1 MQTIADRIKALRLRE
16 KLTQKELGKKIGVTS
31 VTISKWELDTA
42 KPKSHSLL
50 KLCKV
55 FNVDVEWL
63 TYGHPTSASFGIK
76 YTNQDEL
83 IKVPY
88 FEDIEAAAGNGC
100 VVSSEYADL
109 ELVIPKAFFNT
120 RVSDELVCLRV
131 LGDSME
137 PDFKDG
143 SIICID
149 TKKTKPI
156 DGKTYVVNHGGMLRV
171 KYIENVP
178 QGIVLRSFNQN
189 YKDILVSND
198 ESFCIVGIVVMQLSF
213 YQ

>member
-1 MQTIADRIKALRLRE
+1 MQTVADRIKALRLRE
-16 KLTQKELGKKIGVTS
+16 KLTQRELGKKIGVTS

-50 KLCKV
+50 KLCQV

-63 TYGHPTSASFGIK
+63 AYGRSTSASFGVK
-76 YTNQDEL
+76 YANQDEL
-83 IKVPY
+83 ITVPY

-100 VVSSEYADL
+100 VIRTEYADL
-109 ELVIPKAFFNT
+109 ELVIPKSFFNIK
-120 RVSDELVCLRV
+120 VSDDLVCLKV

-137 PDFKDG
+137 PEFKSN

-156 DGKTYVVNHGGMLRV
+156 DGKTYVVNHEGMLRV
-171 KYIENVP
+171 KAIENKP
-178 QGIVLRSFNQN
+178 QGFVLKSFNKN
-189 YKDILVSND
+189 YDDVVVSMD
-198 ESFCIVGIVVMQLSF
+198 ESFCIIGAVVMQLSF
-213 YQ
+213 YP